1 MSYRLYTVD
10 RAGRLQ
16 PSLAFDCPDDRS
28 AVEQARAQGVLGE
41 AAELW
46 QGGRL
51 LGRFSKLGVFTAAA
65 EGQAAAGG

>member
-1 MSYRLYTVD
+1 
-10 RAGRLQ
+10 
-16 PSLAFDCPDDRS
+16 
-28 AVEQARAQGVLGE
+28 LGE

-51 LGRFSKLGVFTAAA
+51 LGRFSKLGVFTAA